1 VDLRLSEEQ
10 KMLKAMIKQLV
21 DEKIVPRAAEFGESD
36 ESFWEQVAILKENNL
51 FGIFIPKE
59 YGGEGLDTV
68 SQSII
73 MEELARGSVSTS
85 ATLMAHGLGLYPIL
99 DFGSEEQKQKY
110 LPPLAKG
117 EKLCAYGETEPAG
130 GSDVDLIETT
140 AVKDGNHYVLNGTKI
155 FCTNGGEAETYTVF
169 ASTDRSKGARGL
181 STFIVEKG
189 MPGFSFGKKYNKMG
203 IRGSVT
209 SELFLDDCRVPEEN
223 LIGELEQGFNHIVTA
238 LSESRIMVAAQGVG
252 VAEAAFIEAAKYAK
266 QRVQYGQVIA
276 KHQGIEWW
284 FADMH
289 TEITAARLLV
299 YNAALAKDQG
309 APFIKETAMAKMYT
323 SEVAR
328 RVCNKALQVFGGHG
342 YMKDLPLERY
352 YRDQRILEIY
362 EGTSE
367 IMRMMIGRQALREIA
382 V

>member
-1 VDLRLSEEQ
+1 MDLSLSEEQ
-10 KMLKAMIKQLV
+10 KMLKAMVKQLV
-21 DEKIVPRAAEFGESD
+21 DEKILPRADKFGENHDSI
-36 ESFWEQVAILKENNL
+36 SEQVDILKGNNL

-68 SQSII
+68 TQAMI
-73 MEELARGSVSTS
+73 MEEISRGSLSISTL
-85 ATLMAHGLGLYPIL
+85 LMAHGLGLYPIL
-99 DFGSEEQKQKY
+99 DFGTEEQKRKY
-110 LPPLAKG
+110 LPPLASG
-117 EKLCAYGETEPAG
+117 EKVCAYAETEPSG

-140 AVKDGNHYVLNGTKI
+140 AVKKGDRYILNGNKI
-155 FCTNGGEAETYTVF
+155 FCTNGETAETYTVF
-169 ASTDRSKGARGL
+169 ASTDKAKKAKGI

-189 MPGFSFGKKYNKMG
+189 MPGFSFGKKYDKMG
-203 IRGSVT
+203 IRGSIT
-209 SELFLDDCRVPEEN
+209 SELFLSDCSVPAAN
-223 LIGELEQGFNHIVTA
+223 LIGEHGHGFNHIVTA

-252 VAEAAFIEAAKYAK
+252 IAQAAFNEAAKYAK
-266 QRVQYGQVIA
+266 ERVQYGQVIA

-299 YNAALAKDQG
+299 YNAALAKDHG
-309 APFIKETAMAKMYT
+309 TSIAKEAAMAKMYA

-328 RVCNKALQVFGGHG
+328 RACHRALQIFGGNG
-342 YMKDLPLERY
+342 YMKDLPLERF

-367 IMRMMIGRQALREIA
+367 IMRIIIGRQAIKEA
-382 V
+382 AG

>member
-1 VDLRLSEEQ
+1 
-10 KMLKAMIKQLV
+10 
-21 DEKIVPRAAEFGESD
+21 
-36 ESFWEQVAILKENNL
+36 
-51 FGIFIPKE
+51 
-59 YGGEGLDTV
+59 
-68 SQSII
+68 
-73 MEELARGSVSTS
+73 
-85 ATLMAHGLGLYPIL
+85 
-99 DFGSEEQKQKY
+99 
-110 LPPLAKG
+110 
-117 EKLCAYGETEPAG
+117 
-130 GSDVDLIETT
+130 
-140 AVKDGNHYVLNGTKI
+140 
-155 FCTNGGEAETYTVF
+155 
-169 ASTDRSKGARGL
+169 
-181 STFIVEKG
+181 
-189 MPGFSFGKKYNKMG
+189 MG

-209 SELFLDDCRVPEEN
+209 SELVFNDCRVPEEN

-252 VAEAAFIEAAKYAK
+252 VAEAAFTEAAKYAK

-367 IMRMMIGRQALREIA
+367 IMRIMIGRQALREIA